1 MRFSGPLALPFAA
14 TGALLFAAH
23 PLENST
29 AAIIVHLMHEI

>member
-1 MRFSGPLALPFAA
+1 MRFSDPLAPVFAA

-29 AAIIVHLMHEI
+29 AAIIVHLMYEI